1 MRAGYRVWDADTHF
15 QPSVETIVEYL
26 EPAYRARL
34 AEFEPFKRPV
44 KTGRAGQKL
53 SEPFKNWYRFG
64 GSAEGWGQ
72 RQARRLGEAGPRE
85 GEERHFQ
92 QFMGR
97 IYPTVG
103 VEDDL
108 IDKRI
113 EEMDQEGVDTQFLV
127 CNAFGSHEDPDVDMA
142 FIRALHAYLD
152 EVCGRYPGRFT
163 SMLQTTSRDV
173 EGSVTEMRRWEGAPW
188 ATAMTVHLP
197 LDYPID
203 HPDLEPIWAEA
214 SRQGLTVVH
223 HSSASGYPGE
233 RDLWDNPFLGRTASH
248 PWGAMRTVG
257 AFFGSGIMD
266 RRPDLKLA
274 ILESGFGWIP
284 FWARRMEDQVTY
296 MGYVADGL
304 KQSMWEYTTGGR
316 FFAAVVLHEGEDMV
330 RMVNSLCG
338 DEMLMFSSDYPHAES
353 RFPDSVDIVL
363 GWDSIDADAKRK
375 LFWENA
381 ERCFG
386 TKVGATQSG

>member
-142 FIRALHAYLD
+142 FIRALHSL
-152 EVCGRYPGRFT
+152 PGRG
-163 SMLQTTSRDV
+163 LRQVSRPVHVDVADHV
-173 EGSVTEMRRWEGAPW
+173 EGRRR
-188 ATAMTVHLP
+188 V
-197 LDYPID
+197 
-203 HPDLEPIWAEA
+203 
-214 SRQGLTVVH
+214 
-223 HSSASGYPGE
+223 GYG
-233 RDLWDNPFLGRTASH
+233 DAALGRRALGDCDDRAS
-248 PWGAMRTVG
+248 AARL
-257 AFFGSGIMD
+257 
-266 RRPDLKLA
+266 PD
-274 ILESGFGWIP
+274 
-284 FWARRMEDQVTY
+284 
-296 MGYVADGL
+296 
-304 KQSMWEYTTGGR
+304 
-316 FFAAVVLHEGEDMV
+316 
-330 RMVNSLCG
+330 
-338 DEMLMFSSDYPHAES
+338 
-353 RFPDSVDIVL
+353 
-363 GWDSIDADAKRK
+363 
-375 LFWENA
+375 
-381 ERCFG
+381 
-386 TKVGATQSG
+386 